1 MECLRKLTALLL
13 LAAGPAFAGVQA
25 EPRIEDLLPAR
36 TELILLVGD
45 MPALLE
51 QWSGNPLAELWND
64 ERMRSALDATRRRV
78 QVDYWGGLLK
88 MGLGYSPEEFL
99 AGLPGQVALAFPE
112 LESAL
117 GEHPSFGLVAHV
129 GDVRQVSELMSFLL
143 EFRAARAPEGVEYQD
158 LDEEFFGEVL
168 HLQQVV
174 RDREVSEGLGWAV
187 VDGVAVVAQPK
198 AYLQELVASVKQGR
212 ADKPWSETDA
222 YKRIRYW
229 TPESDLLVYMKGEK
243 LPYLVRSYLGL
254 DGTETQ
260 PEDEEEN
267 SQLVALETFSTQLS
281 ETLLADNIEGL
292 YVAGSLK
299 DDVTVVELN
308 VLYGQDMGLI
318 RLLAYEPGPIPL
330 PAFVPEDAEN
340 VTISLLNLPAL
351 WTALRESAGRIDGLE
366 GLNGELQTL
375 LQAMSQ
381 EAGFDVEKALL
392 SSLGSQIIALDLPRL
407 QDRPDTG
414 SAFEQSDTVYALN
427 VTDRQSVEM
436 ALDAFLAQTGWS
448 ALLERQDYLET
459 SLYTM
464 KPTSLADGGA
474 QPGPLPAYA
483 VTDEYILYAR
493 SAQPLRRVLSR
504 LVRPGVT
511 PALWQRADV
520 KEALNRLPEG
530 ASEISVYEPSWFLHE
545 MFDKL
550 AGVQRRWQ
558 EPGQCRPR
566 PRLERQFFEDR
577 LLSVLDA
584 TYKGA
589 GSLRFRYQ
597 LRHRETP

>member
-299 DDVTVVELN
+299 DDVTVVELSPR
-308 VLYGQDMGLI
+308 I
-318 RLLAYEPGPIPL
+318 IP
-330 PAFVPEDAEN
+330 
-340 VTISLLNLPAL
+340 TI
-351 WTALRESAGRIDGLE
+351 I
-366 GLNGELQTL
+366 
-375 LQAMSQ
+375 
-381 EAGFDVEKALL
+381 
-392 SSLGSQIIALDLPRL
+392 
-407 QDRPDTG
+407 
-414 SAFEQSDTVYALN
+414 
-427 VTDRQSVEM
+427 
-436 ALDAFLAQTGWS
+436 
-448 ALLERQDYLET
+448 
-459 SLYTM
+459 
-464 KPTSLADGGA
+464 
-474 QPGPLPAYA
+474 
-483 VTDEYILYAR
+483 
-493 SAQPLRRVLSR
+493 
-504 LVRPGVT
+504 
-511 PALWQRADV
+511 
-520 KEALNRLPEG
+520 
-530 ASEISVYEPSWFLHE
+530 
-545 MFDKL
+545 
-550 AGVQRRWQ
+550 
-558 EPGQCRPR
+558 
-566 PRLERQFFEDR
+566 
-577 LLSVLDA
+577 
-584 TYKGA
+584 
-589 GSLRFRYQ
+589 
-597 LRHRETP
+597 